1 MGRHERTKIREQALR
16 NFLLSGERYGELP
29 SFSFKRCT
37 DETKAYTRVAVDL
50 EDEFPG
56 ISKRL
61 TWYCPTEDGVR
72 HIYVKR
78 LGLNG
83 GSLAE

>member
-1 MGRHERTKIREQALR
+1 MRGIREIRERALVA
-16 NFLLSGERYGELP
+16 FLESGERYGELP
-29 SFSFKRCT
+29 SFSDKESTYEAGCYQNAA
-37 DETKAYTRVAVDL
+37 KAL
-50 EDEFPG
+50 EWAYPN

-61 TWYCPTEDGVR
+61 TYCRVQDEDGTY

-83 GSLAE
+83 GSLTE